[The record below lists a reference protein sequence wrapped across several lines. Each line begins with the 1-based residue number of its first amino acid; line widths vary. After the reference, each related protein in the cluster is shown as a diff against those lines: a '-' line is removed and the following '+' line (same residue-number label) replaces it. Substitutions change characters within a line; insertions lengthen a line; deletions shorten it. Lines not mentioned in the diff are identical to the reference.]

1 MSGLETDELSLG
13 DSDMVE
19 VGLGALAVA
28 RHPRYLLTPALGS
41 CVAVAL
47 WDVTMRQGAL
57 AHIMLAQPQSKN
69 AIGSDKTRFASVA
82 VPEMVRRL
90 AAIGS
95 PRRRLIAK
103 IAGGA
108 AMFKADN
115 ALASI
120 GERNIAEVKH
130 QLELLR
136 IPLHAEDTGERHART
151 VELHLDTGL
160 FVVRSYLYGVKR
172 L

>member
-1 MSGLETDELSLG
+1 MSDFRVDERIF
-13 DSDMVE
+13 DDPNVVE
-19 VGLGALAVA
+19 VGIGDLAVA
-28 RHPRYLLTPALGS
+28 QHPNYLMTPALGS

-47 WDVTMRQGAL
+47 WDASLRQGGL
-57 AHIMLAQPQSKN
+57 AHVMLAQPQSKN
-69 AIGSDKTRFASVA
+69 AFGNGKVRFASVA
-82 VPEMVRRL
+82 VPELVKRL

-108 AMFKADN
+108 AMFKADTM
-115 ALASI
+115 LANI
-120 GERNIAEVKH
+120 GERNVAEVKH

-136 IPLHAEDTGERHART
+136 IPLRAEDTGESHART

-160 FVVRSYLYGVKR
+160 FLVRSYLYGVKR